1 MNKEECSQKMDEIII
16 LLASGSGSAA
26 ADQQE
31 LKRLQNE
38 YGNRFLCP
46 YEFSAERMRSLKT
59 DAQRKRVKK
68 MEAIVNRFINKIL
81 KKQHSREIDEFI
93 SKCAVEM
100 QCDESK
106 LVHLATEH
114 AQFRSP
120 YKWSFGD
127 LEPAEREPVKR
138 MEARVNEIIAQTIRR
153 EGSMVAMGRLA
164 MQRFSMQPL
173 PNPRPILKACK
184 CTGSNQSPRCR
195 LYPALCNTA
204 TYSLT
209 RTVPRASP
217 SPKAASP
224 SPKAS
229 SPSPKAA
236 SPKTKKSPSK
246 TGGKYKSKS
255 CKRRS

>member
-16 LLASGSGSAA
+16 LLTSGSGSAA
-26 ADQQE
+26 DELE

-59 DAQRKRVKK
+59 DAQRNRVKK
-68 MEAIVNRFINKIL
+68 NEAIVNRFINKIL
-81 KKQHSREIDEFI
+81 KKQHSRKIDEFI

-114 AQFRSP
+114 AHFRSP

-138 MEARVNEIIAQTIRR
+138 MEAMVNKIIAETIRR
-153 EGSMVAMGRLA
+153 EGSMCAMGRCV
-164 MQRFSMQPL
+164 MERFSMQPL
-173 PNPRPILKACK
+173 PNPGAIMQACK
-184 CTGSNQSPRCR
+184 CTGSKQSPLCK
-195 LYPALCNTA
+195 LPPALCKTA
-204 TYSLT
+204 THSLS

-224 SPKAS
+224 
-229 SPSPKAA
+229 
-236 SPKTKKSPSK
+236 KTRKSN
-246 TGGKYKSKS
+246 GGKRKSNSSSRKRKS
-255 CKRRS
+255 SY